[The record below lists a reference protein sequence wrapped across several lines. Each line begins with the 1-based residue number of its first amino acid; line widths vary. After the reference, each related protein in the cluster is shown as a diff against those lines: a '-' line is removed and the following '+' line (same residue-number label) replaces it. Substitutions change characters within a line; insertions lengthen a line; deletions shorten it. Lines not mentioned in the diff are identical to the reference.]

1 MTPTVYNL
9 SLLTG
14 LVSIGAGVAM
24 INVPAA
30 LVTVGSLII
39 GLTLFG
45 VAMSRKG

>member
-14 LVSIGAGVAM
+14 LGSIGAGVAM
-24 INVPAA
+24 VSVPAA
-30 LVTVGSLII
+30 LVTVGALII

>member
-9 SLLTG
+9 SLLAG
-14 LVSIGAGVAM
+14 LALIGAGVAM
-24 INVPAA
+24 VNVPAA
-30 LVTVGSLII
+30 LVTVGASVI